1 MGFFRFTNTTTNSTA
16 DTIERKPVVLQLN
29 EEQITIPATE
39 AAGKS
44 IGQLFQEHSD
54 QLGGDASRISRYV
67 AAGQIISQDTVVQLG
82 TIYRGAVLSES
93 KGLR

>member
-1 MGFFRFTNTTTNSTA
+1 MGFFRFNTTTTNSTS

-29 EEQITIPATE
+29 EEQITIPASD
-39 AAGKS
+39 AAGKT

-67 AAGQIISQDTVVQLG
+67 AAGQIISQDTIVQLG
-82 TIYRGAVLSES
+82 TIYRAAVLSES